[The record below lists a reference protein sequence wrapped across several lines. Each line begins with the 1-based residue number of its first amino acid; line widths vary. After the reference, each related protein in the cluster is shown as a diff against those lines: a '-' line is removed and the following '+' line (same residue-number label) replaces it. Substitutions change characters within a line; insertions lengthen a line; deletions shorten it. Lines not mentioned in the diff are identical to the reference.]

1 MIERQEGH
9 AVQDMRVVERIGEDA
24 RDEDRRDPVQW
35 IVQVIL
41 LTLVS
46 PALLAVLMV
55 SGVFLGVQKIATMT
69 ERRPETGDSGLTLAS
84 CTLAFGTHRP
94 VDGP

>member
-9 AVQDMRVVERIGEDA
+9 AVQDMRVVERIGEDS
-24 RDEDRRDPVQW
+24 RDEDRRDPVRW

-55 SGVFLGVQKIATMT
+55 SGVFLSVQKIATMT
-69 ERRPETGDSGLTLAS
+69 DRVFSTERPGLKVIAGHNAIQKPATPA
-84 CTLAFGTHRP
+84 
-94 VDGP
+94 

>member
-9 AVQDMRVVERIGEDA
+9 AVQDMRFVGTIGEDG
-24 RDEDRRDPVQW
+24 RDHDRRDPVRW
-35 IVQVIL
+35 VVQVIL

-55 SGVFLGVQKIATMT
+55 SGVFLSVQKIATMT
-69 ERRPETGDSGLTLAS
+69 DRVFFTERPDLKVMAHHKAIQKPAT
-84 CTLAFGTHRP
+84 P
-94 VDGP
+94 V